1 MGYTPQLLSQPASQ
15 TVFGAPAGRTRA
27 MVKVSSAATE
37 LTDDVTTSI

>member
-1 MGYTPQLLSQPASQ
+1 MLRKPKSERLQ
-15 TVFGAPAGRTRA
+15 GRTRA